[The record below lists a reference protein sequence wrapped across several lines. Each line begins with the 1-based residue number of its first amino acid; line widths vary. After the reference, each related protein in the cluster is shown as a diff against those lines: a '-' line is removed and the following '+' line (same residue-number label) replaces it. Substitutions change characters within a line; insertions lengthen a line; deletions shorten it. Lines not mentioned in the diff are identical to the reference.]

1 MDHWHITSQQQL
13 KHIERLSI
21 SIVTTAAAAKS
32 SVKNNECGG
41 TERGLSASCS
51 QKDPKKTWK

>member
-1 MDHWHITSQQQL
+1 MDHWLITSQHQL
-13 KHIERLSI
+13 KHIERFSI

-41 TERGLSASCS
+41 T
-51 QKDPKKTWK
+51 